1 MTSFTPVSLR
11 RFQFTVAMAGV
22 GTTLAGC
29 TSSQHRLVAHPL
41 PPAPINVTAMQ
52 PPVEAKLYTV
62 IAYDG
67 PGAWKRRAYWDEYVV
82 TLANRGNA
90 PVTIESAALVDSRG
104 GVMVPGDDPWSL
116 EEASRTWW
124 RSEGVRVTGAVLGV
138 GAGSA
143 AYIGSLFAS
152 AMGAFGGAGSGAA
165 GIAVLPFAAPA
176 IIAASVAIDEDR
188 KDRIQAEFARRRLVL
203 PRQIG
208 VGEHTEGSLF
218 FRLTPGPRQLVLR
231 CSVEGHLQVV
241 TMDLSPLAG
250 LHLAPRRADTQNVAK
265 GQGAK

>member
-1 MTSFTPVSLR
+1 MKSVTPVLPR
-11 RFQFTVAMAGV
+11 WLQFAVGMAIV
-22 GTTLAGC
+22 GATHVGC

-41 PPAPINVTAMQ
+41 PSAPINVTAIQ
-52 PPVEAKLYTV
+52 PPVEANLYTV
-62 IAYDG
+62 IAHDG
-67 PGAWKRRAYWDEYVV
+67 PGAWKRAAYWDEYVV

-90 PVTIESAALVDSRG
+90 PVTIESAVLVDSVG
-104 GVMVPGDDPWSL
+104 AALLPGDDPWTL
-116 EEASRTWW
+116 EETSRTWW
-124 RSEGVRVTGAVLGV
+124 RSDGARVTGAVLGV

-143 AYIGSLFAS
+143 AYIGSLVAS

-188 KDRIQAEFARRRLVL
+188 KDRIQAEFARRRLIL

-208 VGEHTEGSLF
+208 VGEPTEGSLF
-218 FRLTPGPRQLVLR
+218 FRLTPSPRQLVLR

-250 LHLAPRRADTQNVAK
+250 LHLAPRRADMHNIAK